1 MFVVEVINLTICP
14 CCGFKFVG
22 ALSNGCRQCGA
33 RAVGEPLPKPA
44 HELPS
49 YGRALVLAV
58 AGSLTVLLFLSQTVI
73 ALFQKSFDPLGG
85 WSWITAGQ
93 IAAWRLKW
101 VSIPLLIVTVWL
113 GRKLYRSIKQNP
125 EKFCGLKHARRGLFA
140 TSFVV
145 VLIALLIGVTVP
157 ERLRQRELAKEASYK
172 ASYYTFERA
181 ALEYQVRYQTYPAD
195 FADLRKRIPDPDGSL
210 AEALLQLDPRGYR
223 PSADVAANAAEK
235 APSLRGAAIRKA
247 SLSSATDDMPTGAL
261 AFTTYEL
268 QLPGEDKILGT
279 EDDWIGTNGVLKRV
293 TEVSKGGVGRSVS
306 AGILQP

>member
-1 MFVVEVINLTICP
+1 MTICP

-49 YGRALVLAV
+49 YGRALILSV
-58 AGSLTVLLFLSQTVI
+58 AGSLTVLLFLTQTVI
-73 ALFQKSFDPLGG
+73 ALFQKSLDPLGAL
-85 WSWITAGQ
+85 SWFTAGQ

-101 VSIPLLIVTVWL
+101 ISIPLLIVTLWL
-113 GRKLYRSIKQNP
+113 GRKLHRSIKLNP
-125 EKFCGLKHARRGLFA
+125 EKFCGLKHARRGLYA

-145 VLIALLIGVTVP
+145 FLIALLIGVTVP
-157 ERLRQRELAKEASYK
+157 ERLRQREMAKEATYK
-172 ASYYTFERA
+172 AYYYTFERA
-181 ALEYQVRYQTYPAD
+181 ALEYQMRYQTYPAD

-210 AEALLQLDPRGYR
+210 AEALLHMDPGGYR
-223 PSADVAANAAEK
+223 PSADFAANAPAEK
-235 APSLRGAAIRKA
+235 SRSLRGAAIRKT
-247 SLSSATDDMPTGAL
+247 SFSSATDDMPTGAL

-268 QLPGEDKILGT
+268 QLPGEDKILNT
-279 EDDWIGTNGVLKRV
+279 EDDWIGSNGILKRV

>member
-1 MFVVEVINLTICP
+1 VTICP

-33 RAVGEPLPKPA
+33 RSVGEPLPRPA

-58 AGSLTVLLFLSQTVI
+58 AGSLTVLLFLTQTVI
-73 ALFQKSFDPLGG
+73 AVFSKSLDPLGG

-145 VLIALLIGVTVP
+145 FLIALLIGVTVP
-157 ERLRQRELAKEASYK
+157 ERLRQRQMAKDATFKAHYYK
-172 ASYYTFERA
+172 FETA
-181 ALEYQVRYQTYPAD
+181 TLEYQLRYQTYPAD
-195 FADLRKRIPDPDGSL
+195 IADLRKRIPDPDGTL
-210 AEALLQLDPRGYR
+210 AEALRFIDPNGYR
-223 PSADVAANAAEK
+223 PSADFAANAAEK
-235 APSLRGAAIRKA
+235 TPSLRGAAIRRV
-247 SLSSATDDMPTGAL
+247 SLSATDDTPSGSL

-279 EDDWIGTNGVLKRV
+279 EDDWIGSNGILKRV